1 MILGWTI
8 KEFFSSF
15 IEHSFRIVFLRPA
28 LFCANIMDERKYYG
42 VQQKNTEINNENL
55 QILEGFR
62 LLEDDF
68 MTAMFQENKKAA
80 ELLLNILLK

>member
-1 MILGWTI
+1 
-8 KEFFSSF
+8 
-15 IEHSFRIVFLRPA
+15 
-28 LFCANIMDERKYYG
+28 MDERKYYG